1 MNWLRSVT
9 VASAALLF
17 ASPAWAAAC
26 DNPRQMD
33 GFKTCA
39 DVEAAKK
46 EGQFILYSTD
56 PETNMAQYLGEF
68 HKMFPEITTSYV
80 RLQAGALYAKV
91 NAERQAKQ
99 YLADVMQITDMS
111 FVLDFQKRK
120 GYVPYASPELAAYKP
135 EIQEQSRRDFG
146 RGVSS
151 SSQASPTIRT
161 SCRPI
166 RRPRAGRICSIPSG
180 RM

>member
-1 MNWLRSVT
+1 MNWFRTMLA
-9 VASAALLF
+9 ASAALLL
-17 ASPAWAAAC
+17 APTAWAAAC
-26 DNPRQMD
+26 DHPRQMD

-39 DVEAAKK
+39 DVEAAEK

-68 HKMFPEITTSYV
+68 HKMFPKINTNYV

-120 GYVPYASPELAAYKP
+120 GYVP
-135 EIQEQSRRDFG
+135 SRVAGTR
-146 RGVSS
+146 RL
-151 SSQASPTIRT
+151 QA
-161 SCRPI
+161 
-166 RRPRAGRICSIPSG
+166 
-180 RM
+180 

>member
-1 MNWLRSVT
+1 MKWLLSVT
-9 VASAALLF
+9 AAFALAS
-17 ASPAWAAAC
+17 SAWAAEC
-26 DNPRQMD
+26 DKPRQMD

-39 DVEAAKK
+39 DVEAAEK

-68 HKMFPEITTSYV
+68 HKMFPKIATNYV

-120 GYVPYASPELAAYKP
+120 GYVSVRLA
-135 EIQEQSRRDFG
+135 
-146 RGVSS
+146 
-151 SSQASPTIRT
+151 
-161 SCRPI
+161 
-166 RRPRAGRICSIPSG
+166 
-180 RM
+180 

>member
-9 VASAALLF
+9 ALTAALLV
-17 ASPAWAAAC
+17 APAAWADGVC
-26 DNPRQMD
+26 EHPRQMD

-39 DVEAAKK
+39 NVEQAEK
-46 EGQFILYSTD
+46 EGQFVLYSTD

-68 HKMFPEITTSYV
+68 HKAFPKIATNYV

-91 NAERQAKQ
+91 NAERQAHQ

-120 GYVPYASPELAAYKP
+120 GYVPYVSPEMAAYKP
-135 EIQEQSRRDFG
+135 DTKIHCESD
-146 RGVSS
+146 
-151 SSQASPTIRT
+151 
-161 SCRPI
+161 
-166 RRPRAGRICSIPSG
+166 
-180 RM
+180 